1 MITSA
6 QVVETSVTIPDN
18 SPSQDYTHPDDQ
30 TTLLLC
36 HFYDKLNSNSTP
48 DFPKIK
54 LNYLRSTNN
63 NCVSYNCNITI
74 NVDTKVSGKNRWT
87 KRKDTLFQG
96 FIYASALL
104 NPFVSYK
111 KLAFNFSS
119 QDLPLI
125 KPEGHENKGNDH
137 QFKKLMIVKQ
147 ILLKYQRRCIKNSME
162 NTDTDVVGLK

>member
-1 MITSA
+1 MTDLHHLSLTANNITAKTDQSVYTHQTNYIQLTTTFHLTLMITSA

-54 LNYLRSTNN
+54 PNYLRSTNN
-63 NCVSYNCNITI
+63 ICVSYNCNITI

-96 FIYASALL
+96 FIYTSALL
-104 NPFVSYK
+104 NPFVHYK
-111 KLAFNFSS
+111 
-119 QDLPLI
+119 
-125 KPEGHENKGNDH
+125 
-137 QFKKLMIVKQ
+137 
-147 ILLKYQRRCIKNSME
+147 
-162 NTDTDVVGLK
+162 

>member
-18 SPSQDYTHPDDQ
+18 SPSQDYTHQDDR

-36 HFYDKLNSNSTP
+36 HFYDKLNSNSNP

-63 NCVSYNCNITI
+63 NCVSYNCNISI
-74 NVDTKVSGKNRWT
+74 NVDTEVSGKNRWT
-87 KRKDTLFQG
+87 KKKNKLFQG
-96 FIYASALL
+96 YIYTSALL

-111 KLAFNFSS
+111 
-119 QDLPLI
+119 
-125 KPEGHENKGNDH
+125 
-137 QFKKLMIVKQ
+137 
-147 ILLKYQRRCIKNSME
+147 
-162 NTDTDVVGLK
+162 

>member
-54 LNYLRSTNN
+54 PNYLRSTNN

-96 FIYASALL
+96 FIYTSALL
-104 NPFVSYK
+104 NPFVPYK
-111 KLAFNFSS
+111 
-119 QDLPLI
+119 
-125 KPEGHENKGNDH
+125 
-137 QFKKLMIVKQ
+137 
-147 ILLKYQRRCIKNSME
+147 
-162 NTDTDVVGLK
+162 